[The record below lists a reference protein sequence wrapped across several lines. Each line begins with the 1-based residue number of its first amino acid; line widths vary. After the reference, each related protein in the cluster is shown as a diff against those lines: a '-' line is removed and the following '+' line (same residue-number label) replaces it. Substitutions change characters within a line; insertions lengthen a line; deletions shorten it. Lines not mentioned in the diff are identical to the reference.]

1 MKEQFLGYLSKTLN
15 LDNEQLA
22 DLLYKKSDDGTLT
35 DEIAENAL
43 SELLRLDAERVQKLK
58 PNTKEYFDN
67 GYKKA
72 QSEVSERWEKTL
84 REKFGIEQQDLKGD
98 AIVDA
103 ILSRQSD
110 GGMKPEKV
118 KMHPEYLALE
128 AAMRRQEAELKEQY
142 AAEVEKVKSEFTR
155 EQTWQS
161 VSKEIKNT
169 VMGLNPILPGDAA
182 KADRMLS
189 LFLEQNFRGYEY
201 APDGN
206 GGFVVMK
213 DGQRVENQH
222 GHVKALQDLA
232 REAAEMYFDFNVQKP
247 AGNAGNSGAGG
258 GATNTLSIKTEADYY
273 AARAAAAGDP
283 AKLKAVSEAWRA
295 SQAAGAN

>member
-1 MKEQFLGYLSKTLN
+1 MKDQFLGYLSKTLN

-22 DLLYKKSDDGTLT
+22 ELLYKKSDDGTLT
-35 DEIAENAL
+35 DEVADNAL
-43 SELLRLDAERVQKLK
+43 LELLRLDAERVQKIK
-58 PNTKEYFDN
+58 PNTKEFFDN

-84 REKFGIEQQDLKGD
+84 RDKFGIEQADLKGD
-98 AIVDA
+98 AILDA
-103 ILSRQSD
+103 ILSRQSES
-110 GGMKPEKV
+110 GMKPEKV
-118 KMHPEYLALE
+118 KTHPEYLALE
-128 AAMRRQEAELKEQY
+128 AAMRKREAELQDQY

-161 VSKEIKNT
+161 VSKEIRNT
-169 VMGLNPILPGDAA
+169 VMGLNPILPSDAA

-189 LFLEQNFRGYEY
+189 LFLENNFRAYEY
-201 APDGN
+201 APDGS
-206 GGFVVMK
+206 GGFIVMK

-232 REAAEMYFDFNVQKP
+232 RESAEMYFDFNAQKP
-247 AGNAGNSGAGG
+247 AGNAGNSGGNGG
-258 GATNTLSIKTEADYY
+258 GTNTLSIKTEADFY

-295 SQAAGAN
+295 SQTAGAN